1 MSGSAASLF
10 GDVTLHSA
18 CKLNCNP
25 SNISYEE
32 DWQLTILLFVDEISF
47 MKETDLRKLDQYMR
61 ILTGNKD
68 LLFGGIILILIGDFF
83 QIPPQGKTA
92 LYHNISLQWSSLNKV
107 IYLKNS
113 HRFKKDPR
121 WGNLLSRYRI
131 GKYTEEDIEK

>member
-1 MSGSAASLF
+1 M
-10 GDVTLHSA
+10 
-18 CKLNCNP
+18 
-25 SNISYEE
+25 
-32 DWQLTILLFVDEISF
+32 DEISF

-92 LYHNISLQWSSLNKV
+92 LYHNISLQWSSLNTV
-107 IYLKNS
+107 IYLENS

-121 WGNLLSRYRI
+121 WGKLLSQYRI
-131 GKYTEEDIEK
+131 GKYTEEDIEKNKLKMV